1 MKWIKYS
8 VPFLFCILLIRT
20 GTAEEIPVIAVAA
33 NFVPVLEEIGNKF
46 TALTDN
52 HVRISTGASGTL
64 YRQIEAGAPFE
75 LFLSADENYVQ
86 KLYEKGL
93 TIDNGR
99 IYAIGILV
107 LYIPHTSGIDYMQN
121 TDDIILQIVHD
132 QSSKL
137 AVANPD
143 LAPYGMAARQVLGR
157 FTNPDKL
164 QGREI
169 IGENVGQ
176 TAHYALTGTVDAAFL
191 PYSLVISPQMRK
203 AGHFERIPPAWYK
216 PIRQRMVLTKN
227 AGTVARAFYE
237 YLSGNTAKQ
246 IIKKS
251 GYSIP
256 TIDQ

>member
-1 MKWIKYS
+1 MRWITYF
-8 VPFLFCILLIRT
+8 VLLLFCILSARPV
-20 GTAEEIPVIAVAA
+20 AADEIPVIAVAA
-33 NFVPVLEEIGNKF
+33 NFVPVLEVIRNKF
-46 TALTDN
+46 TVQTGN
-52 HVRISTGASGTL
+52 QVRISAGASGTL

-107 LYIPHTSGIDYMQN
+107 LYIPYTSRIDYMQN
-121 TDDIILQIVHD
+121 TDDIILQIVRD

-137 AVANPD
+137 AVANPE

-191 PYSLVISPQMRK
+191 PYSLVISPRMQE
-203 AGHFERIPPAWYK
+203 AGHFERIPPAWHK
-216 PIRQRMVLTKN
+216 PIRQRMALTKN

-237 YLSGNTAKQ
+237 YLSGNAAKQ

-256 TIDQ
+256 KIQD